1 MVGGHG
7 LMYDCR
13 HLYGY
18 ILVLDSRWD
27 CMRCGVG
34 QRGRRSK
41 RPRSAL
47 QCSQHRFCLVLCL
60 AVLSVSA
67 GHWQRRRQAGGGPV
81 PGLQRLDGLYHD
93 DGRLPVG
100 FDCGGCVAA
109 LCRKEL
115 HSLRPVFVDRMVDS
129 LCGRRRTYGLDG
141 WLRHADG
148 AKTAIC

>member
-1 MVGGHG
+1 MAGGHG
-7 LMYDCR
+7 LMHDCC

-27 CMRCGVG
+27 CIHCSVG

-41 RPRSAL
+41 RPRSSL
-47 QCSQHRFCLVLCL
+47 QCGQHWCCLVFCP

-67 GHWQRRRQAGGGPV
+67 GHRQRRRQAGGGLV
-81 PGLQRLDGLYHD
+81 SGLRRFDGLYYD

-100 FDCGGCVAA
+100 FDWGGCVAA

-129 LCGRRRTYGLDG
+129 FCGRRRTYGLAG
-141 WLRHADG
+141 WLRHTDG